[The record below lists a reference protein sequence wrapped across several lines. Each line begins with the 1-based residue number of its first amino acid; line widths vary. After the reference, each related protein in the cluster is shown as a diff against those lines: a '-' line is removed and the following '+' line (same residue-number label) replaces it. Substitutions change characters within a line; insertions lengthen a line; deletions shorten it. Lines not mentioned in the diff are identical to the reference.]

1 MYHRR
6 IPELYCGFRRRP
18 GRGPT
23 LYPAACSPQ
32 AWAASSPLSLLASM
46 LGLRF
51 DPVERTV
58 RLVNPVVPA
67 LAGSIAIRNL
77 ALGGGSLD
85 FVVGTKNGLPTL
97 EVTRA
102 SQNVRLLMDV

>member
-1 MYHRR
+1 
-6 IPELYCGFRRRP
+6 
-18 GRGPT
+18 
-23 LYPAACSPQ
+23 
-32 AWAASSPLSLLASM
+32 
-46 LGLRF
+46 
-51 DPVERTV
+51 
-58 RLVNPVVPA
+58 VPA

-77 ALGGGSLD
+77 ALGGASLD